1 MPRIRQEA
9 FAVSV
14 KFHVQALAANA
25 IESHS
30 QSSHTLPVATFQE
43 GYTSIL
49 DVQDTHASVIVNF
62 LELTGTHEPKSIS
75 TSVTVATSR
84 KV

>member
-1 MPRIRQEA
+1 MRQEA

-14 KFHVQALAANA
+14 KFQVQGLAANA

-43 GYTSIL
+43 GYTRIL
-49 DVQDTHASVIVNF
+49 DVHDTHASVIVNF

-75 TSVTVATSR
+75 TSVTVPPDISL
-84 KV
+84 K